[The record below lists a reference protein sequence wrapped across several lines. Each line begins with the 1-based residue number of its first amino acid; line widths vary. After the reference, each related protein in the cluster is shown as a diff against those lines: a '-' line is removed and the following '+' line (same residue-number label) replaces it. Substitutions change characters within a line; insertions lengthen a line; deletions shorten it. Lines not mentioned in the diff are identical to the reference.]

1 MGARLWSFLCGYWL
15 LVLLVGL
22 QFAPLSEGLWRRGE
36 PPHNRQNRLRTLL
49 RMPGVQPTQPDDY
62 YCTAYNLSYEE
73 AYIVNFKPKPNH
85 STASHMLLIGCGNVF
100 RKDHLHPGSWN
111 CDRNAVCDNLT
122 VLYGWARNAAST
134 QLPEGVGFQVGQRTP
149 VRYLV
154 LQVHY
159 DSPIPD
165 GESDTTGLELQIDLQ
180 PQRYLAG
187 IHVFYAKDRT
197 IPPGRTNFPVDVN
210 CVASR
215 EETIFVFAYRVHTH
229 SLGRAVTAY
238 LLHNGQWTLL
248 AKGDPHQPQAF
259 YPLNRTVPVK
269 PGDVL
274 ASRCTYNT
282 MSRTLPT
289 EIGPEAIQE
298 MCNLYLMYYVLRSSG
313 RTSGQ
318 CENLERP
325 ALVSQIPLESGGGE
339 DSVVEGFPATGSHYV
354 FSASEGWPDS
364 EVHLG
369 QVVAVSMDLDGNLV
383 VFHRGSRV
391 WTAQSFDFNDVYQ
404 RVEEGPIPESTVL
417 TLEPGNGH
425 LLHRWGRQQFY
436 MPHGLTVDREGF
448 IWVTDVAL
456 HQIHKYPP
464 GGAKIPLLSLG
475 ERFQPGGGK
484 NHFCKPTS
492 VAVASGGD
500 FYVADGYCNSRVV
513 HFDKGGKFLRQIGED
528 GAFSSSFVT
537 APPGTFAI
545 PHKIVLADTE
555 GVFCVADRENG
566 RVQCFDIMDG
576 TFKFELAI
584 AAFRG
589 KVYSIAYSGGL
600 LLAVSGPRILSNP
613 SRAFLFNLTSR
624 QLLASMG
631 PPSGSFIAPHDIA
644 CSKDI
649 EQVYVGE
656 IGPNRLWR
664 FVREMHRSGKKV
676 LVDVPPPAVP
686 STTPSSVPRGES
698 SSSKLPTSKE
708 AGEEEEDNFGFSMV
722 VVALLAIPILSFL
735 IITLIV
741 RLKRRKDK
749 GSSSKGW
756 SQGKLDLGQL
766 LQPHRGFDRLAL
778 DDTAS
783 EGSDSDVEEYNAPAR
798 KA

>member
-1 MGARLWSFLCGYWL
+1 MGARLWSFLGGYWL

-22 QFAPLSEGLWRRGE
+22 LFAPLSEGLWRRGE

-85 STASHMLLIGCGNVF
+85 STA
-100 RKDHLHPGSWN
+100 
-111 CDRNAVCDNLT
+111 T
-122 VLYGWARNAAST
+122 ST
-134 QLPEGVGFQVGQRTP
+134 QLPEGVGFQVGQRTS

-159 DSPIPD
+159 DSPMPN
-165 GESDTTGLELQIDLQ
+165 GESDTTGLELLIDLQ

-187 IHVFYAKDRT
+187 IHVFYAKDKT
-197 IPPGRTNFPVDVN
+197 IPPGHTNFPVDVN

-215 EETIFVFAYRVHTH
+215 EEPIFVFAYRVHTH

-238 LLHNGQWTLL
+238 LLHNGQWSLL
-248 AKGDPHQPQAF
+248 VKGDPHQPQAF
-259 YPLNRTVPVK
+259 YPLNKTVPVK

-289 EIGPEAIQE
+289 EIGPGARQE
-298 MCNLYLMYYVLRSSG
+298 MCNLYLMYYALRSSG

-325 ALVSQIPLESGGGE
+325 ALVSQIPLESGGHDE
-339 DSVVEGFPATGSHYV
+339 TVVEGFPATGSHYA

-404 RVEEGPIPESTVL
+404 RVEEGPIPESTIL

-475 ERFQPGGGK
+475 ERFQPGGG
-484 NHFCKPTS
+484 
-492 VAVASGGD
+492 
-500 FYVADGYCNSRVV
+500 
-513 HFDKGGKFLRQIGED
+513 Q
-528 GAFSSSFVT
+528 
-537 APPGTFAI
+537 
-545 PHKIVLADTE
+545 
-555 GVFCVADRENG
+555 
-566 RVQCFDIMDG
+566 
-576 TFKFELAI
+576 
-584 AAFRG
+584 
-589 KVYSIAYSGGL
+589 
-600 LLAVSGPRILSNP
+600 GP
-613 SRAFLFNLTSR
+613 
-624 QLLASMG
+624 
-631 PPSGSFIAPHDIA
+631 
-644 CSKDI
+644 
-649 EQVYVGE
+649 
-656 IGPNRLWR
+656 
-664 FVREMHRSGKKV
+664 
-676 LVDVPPPAVP
+676 
-686 STTPSSVPRGES
+686 
-698 SSSKLPTSKE
+698 
-708 AGEEEEDNFGFSMV
+708 
-722 VVALLAIPILSFL
+722 
-735 IITLIV
+735 
-741 RLKRRKDK
+741 
-749 GSSSKGW
+749 
-756 SQGKLDLGQL
+756 L
-766 LQPHRGFDRLAL
+766 LQADQRCHCERRRLLRGRRVL
-778 DDTAS
+778 
-783 EGSDSDVEEYNAPAR
+783 
-798 KA
+798 

>member
-1 MGARLWSFLCGYWL
+1 MGARLWSWL
-15 LVLLVGL
+15 MALLVGL

-49 RMPGVQPTQPDDY
+49 RMPGVEPTQPDDY

-134 QLPEGVGFQVGQRTP
+134 QLPEGVGFQVGQQTS

-159 DSPIPD
+159 DSPMPD
-165 GESDTTGLELQIDLQ
+165 GESDTTGLELLIDLQ

-197 IPPGRTNFPVDVN
+197 IPPGHTNFPVDVN

-215 EETIFVFAYRVHTH
+215 EEPIFVFAYRVHTH
-229 SLGRAVTAY
+229 SLGHAVTAY
-238 LLHNGQWTLL
+238 LLHNGRWSLL
-248 AKGDPHQPQAF
+248 VKGDPHQPQAF
-259 YPLNRTVPVK
+259 YPLNKTVPVK

-282 MSRTLPT
+282 VSRALPT
-289 EIGPEAIQE
+289 EIGPGARQE
-298 MCNLYLMYYVLRSSG
+298 MCNLYLMYYALRSSG

-325 ALVSQIPLESGGGE
+325 ALVSQIPLESGDHDE
-339 DSVVEGFPATGSHYV
+339 SVVEGFPATGSHYS

-425 LLHRWGRQQFY
+425 LLHRWGHHQFF

-448 IWVTDVAL
+448 IWLTDVAL

-484 NHFCKPTS
+484 GHFCKPTS
-492 VAVASGGD
+492 VAIASGGD

-537 APPGTFAI
+537 APPGSFAI
-545 PHKIVLADTE
+545 PHKIVVADSE
-555 GVFCVADRENG
+555 GLFCVADRENG

-576 TFKFELAI
+576 SFKFEIAI
-584 AAFRG
+584 EAFRG

-600 LLAVSGPRILSNP
+600 LLAVSGPRVLSDP

-624 QLLASMG
+624 QLLASMA
-631 PPSGSFIAPHDIA
+631 PPSGSFMAPHDIA

-664 FVREMHRSGKKV
+664 FVREMHRSSKKV

-686 STTPSSVPRGES
+686 STTPPSTSRGES
-698 SSSKLPTSKE
+698 SSSKLPTS
-708 AGEEEEDNFGFSMV
+708 AGEEDNFGFSMV